1 MCNTTSACLTYRCDT
16 CVTRLVDVWQVL
28 MPVVPLG
35 VTSFCTMHILN
46 HGYDNLEVQ
55 YKLPAD
61 NVNIPLEVRGF
72 AF

>member
-1 MCNTTSACLTYRCDT
+1 M
-16 CVTRLVDVWQVL
+16 DVWQVL